1 MMVDDPFTVQP
12 FELVIAIRNVFDV
25 TGFVRDVLTEQFMR
39 SPALIV
45 TLDKLDK
52 SPPSP

>member
-1 MMVDDPFTVQP
+1 MVEDPLTDQP
-12 FELVIAIRNVFDV
+12 FELVMAIRNVFDV
-25 TGFVRDVLTEQFMR
+25 TGFDKVVLTEQFMR

-45 TLDKLDK
+45 TLDKFDK